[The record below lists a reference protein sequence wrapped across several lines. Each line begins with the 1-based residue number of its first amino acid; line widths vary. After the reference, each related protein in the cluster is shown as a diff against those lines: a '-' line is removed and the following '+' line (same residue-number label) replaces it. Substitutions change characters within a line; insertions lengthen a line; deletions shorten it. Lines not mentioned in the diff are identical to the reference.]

1 MTDDAFWLEPPESLK
16 GRFGAGADGL
26 SATEIPARLRQF
38 GPNRDQEAVEKGLL
52 RLILRR
58 ALEPMSLLLVF
69 AALVSGGTGDSAS
82 AGIIL
87 IILGASIALDLF
99 QEGRAKRAADA
110 LRQSVAVK
118 ARVKR
123 DGAFIDVP
131 VETVVPGD
139 VFEVDVGDIIP
150 ADAFLLTS
158 SSLTVDEAALT
169 GEPYG
174 VVKSPNPVTS
184 REPSEATNAVFRGS
198 VVISGTATALAVA
211 TGRATLFGKAA
222 RALNAAQTLSPFEL
236 DLHHLGYLI
245 ARAAA
250 VLVLAVLAANIGF
263 GRPLIESLMFSVAL
277 AVGLTPELLPMI
289 TTVTLSRGAMRMAR
303 KQVIVKR
310 LSAIHDL
317 GAMDVLCTDKTG
329 TLTSA
334 KIVLDKSLNAQG
346 EEDPRIMTLAAI
358 AAQLG
363 GDKTTLD
370 LALASAAPDAAH
382 GWVER
387 GRYPFDYQRR
397 FGAVLA
403 EGAKGQLLIVKGAP
417 ESVINVCV
425 SIEGRPLDELMRKK
439 ILDRVHALASE
450 GYRAIAVATR
460 PWTDSIRD
468 PTADDERDLVFEGLC
483 TFADPLKE
491 SAPHALQR
499 LKALG
504 VRVVILSGDDPAVV
518 GRLGALVGIDP
529 RAVMTGQSI
538 KDLSPE
544 ALAVQ
549 VRDVDLYARL
559 SPDQKVLVVD
569 ALRNAGKIVGFMG
582 DGVNDAP
589 GIKAA
594 DIGLSVD
601 GATGVA
607 RAAADMILLE
617 SDLSVV
623 AEGIEEGRQTFANI
637 LKYVRMGA
645 SSNFGNMLSMAVA
658 AFFLPFLPM
667 LATQILLNN
676 LLYDFSEIGIP
687 FDRVGPDVIAEPQ
700 RWSMSS
706 LTRFA
711 LVMGPLSSCFDLLT
725 FASLHLGFGLS
736 IEAFRTGWFIESIA
750 TQVLVIF
757 IIRSRRSIFKDYP
770 HWILTLTT
778 FSALSLA
785 LAIPLSPFSAVLSF
799 AALPANVWI
808 TIAMIVVVYLF
819 AAEAIKG
826 FAMRQ

>member
-1 MTDDAFWLEPPESLK
+1 MTDDAFWLEPLESLK
-16 GRFGAGADGL
+16 ERFGAGADGL

-69 AALVSGGTGDSAS
+69 AALVSSGTGDAAS

-87 IILGASIALDLF
+87 VILGASIALDLL

-110 LRQSVAVK
+110 LRQSVAVD

-131 VETVVPGD
+131 VEMVVPGD
-139 VFEVDVGDIIP
+139 IFEVDVGDIIP
-150 ADAFLLTS
+150 ADALILTS

-174 VVKSPNPVTS
+174 VVKSLEPVAS
-184 REPSEATNAVFRGS
+184 REPSDATNALFRGS
-198 VVISGTATALAVA
+198 VVITGTATALALA
-211 TGRATLFGKAA
+211 TGQATLFGKAA
-222 RALNAAQTLSPFEL
+222 RALNAAQALSPFEL
-236 DLHHLGYLI
+236 DLHRLGYLI

-289 TTVTLSRGAMRMAR
+289 TTVTLSRGAMRMAK

-334 KIVLDKSLNAQG
+334 KIVLAKSLNAQG

-370 LALASAAPDAAH
+370 LALVNAAPDAAY
-382 GWVER
+382 GWFER
-387 GRYPFDYQRR
+387 SRYPFDYQRR

-403 EGAKGQLLIVKGAP
+403 GGPKGQLLIVKGAP
-417 ESVINVCV
+417 EAVINVCT
-425 SIEGRPLDELMRKK
+425 SYDGRTLDDAKRKE
-439 ILDRVHALASE
+439 ILNRVHTLASE

-460 PWTDSIRD
+460 PWTVAIRD
-468 PTADDERDLVFEGLC
+468 PTAEDERDLVFEGLC
-483 TFADPLKE
+483 TFADPPKA

-518 GRLGALVGIDP
+518 ARLGALVGLNSREVI
-529 RAVMTGQSI
+529 TGADIQ
-538 KDLSPE
+538 KLSLD
-544 ALAVQ
+544 ALAVK
-549 VRDVDLYARL
+549 VRDINLFARL
-559 SPDQKVLVVD
+559 SPDQKVLIVN
-569 ALRNAGKIVGFMG
+569 ALRKAGKIVGFMG

-623 AEGIEEGRQTFANI
+623 ADGIEEGRQTFANI

-645 SSNFGNMLSMAVA
+645 SSNFGNMLSMAAA

-676 LLYDFSEIGIP
+676 LIYDLSEIGIP
-687 FDRVGPDVIAEPQ
+687 FDRVSPDVIAEPQ
-700 RWSMSS
+700 RWSMPS

-725 FASLHLGFGLS
+725 FASLHLGFALS
-736 IEAFRTGWFIESIA
+736 VEAFRTGWFIESIA

-757 IIRSRRSIFKDYP
+757 IIRSRASIFKDYP
-770 HWILTLTT
+770 HWILALTT
-778 FSALSLA
+778 FGSLGLA
-785 LAIPLSPFSAVLSF
+785 LAIPLSQFTAMLGF
-799 AALPANVWI
+799 TALPTSVWV
-808 TIAMIVVVYLF
+808 TIGSIVMVYLI
-819 AAEAIKG
+819 AAEAIKN